1 MRPRSLAC
9 SLSLALAALLL
20 PASAGA
26 AKLGKITS
34 FKTSVNVSLDLT
46 ITTSFD
52 GRDPADLCPAPYE
65 TWQSVYRVEFDTR
78 RSGLRGKP
86 RFGATSLRPDFFGTS
101 TTIGVRGAATERSQS
116 APWELTLRNESP
128 DCGPV
133 SPPPPWASSPTCSRI
148 SGAIQ
153 ATLVPRESSGDD
165 DEVTPL
171 TRDGRLIVLRTSGGA
186 IRPSCLRMF
195 GSFEFPDEAD
205 GTAGLA
211 LGPKTTLV
219 SVPVKGLRGKLLG
232 LTRGRA
238 SARPSFSISNRISG
252 PCNDMT
258 LSHGIGGGD
267 GLVSLNPQPL
277 QGLGHHVSGYT
288 CKVDGELRAAVRRE
302 GKAATIDLDKLAKTP
317 RMPRLPR

>member
-9 SLSLALAALLL
+9 ALPLVLASLLL

-34 FKTSVNVSLDLT
+34 FKTSINVSLDLT

-65 TWQSVYRVEFDTR
+65 TWQSVYRVELDTR

-116 APWELTLRNESP
+116 APWELTLRNENP
-128 DCGPV
+128 NCGPTPV
-133 SPPPPWASSPTCSRI
+133 PPPWASSPTCSRI

-153 ATLVPRESSGDD
+153 ATLVPRDLSDKD

-171 TRDGRLIVLRTSGGA
+171 TRDGTLIILRTSGGA

-195 GSFEFPDEAD
+195 GNFDFPDEGD

-219 SVPVKGLRGKLLG
+219 TLPVQGLRGKLLK
-232 LTRGRA
+232 LTAGSA

-252 PCNDMT
+252 PCHDLT

-277 QGLGHHVSGYT
+277 PPGG
-288 CKVDGELRAAVRRE
+288 
-302 GKAATIDLDKLAKTP
+302 TP
-317 RMPRLPR
+317 NTTTLQRIR